1 MRVPIS
7 ARSVALDLLNKVT
20 FEDSYANLVMPA
32 LLEEAKLN
40 TRDSALAQELAFST
54 IRWQLTYDFILNQ
67 VSSRPVDEIDAIVLN
82 ALRMGSHQ
90 LLKMRIPAHA
100 AINETV
106 NLIRAAVGEKAVGF
120 ANGVLRRVSEKTFD
134 QWLDIAEQVAKSKI
148 EFLSIQ
154 YSHPQ
159 WIVRALTQALTADG
173 LADQIED
180 LLATDNHPAFVNLVA
195 LPGLSDRRDFEHD
208 ESRENRFSP
217 FGFSIESGNPGE
229 IQEVRIGTA
238 RVQDEGSQIAAIAL
252 TSFKDVE
259 KGETWLDLCAGPGGK
274 AALLA
279 ALASEAGAQLV
290 ANEVQEHRA
299 KLVSNAL
306 KPFENVEVRVGDGRE
321 IGTLEANKYDR
332 IIVDAPC
339 SGLGALRRRPEA
351 RWRKS
356 SEDLKTLTQL
366 QFELLESASKA
377 LKPGGLL
384 LYVTCS
390 PHLSETV
397 AVVDK
402 AQRNLGLKV
411 LDLTSNLNKSIM
423 ENTLPQNRKTVQ
435 LYTHR
440 DNTDCMFMA
449 MLTKDS

>member
-1 MRVPIS
+1 MRTPIT

-20 FEDSYANLVMPA
+20 FEDSYANLVMPT

-40 TRDSALAQELAFST
+40 ARDSALAQELAFST
-54 IRWQLTYDFILNQ
+54 IRWQLTYDFILDQ
-67 VSSRPVDEIDAIVLN
+67 VSSRPVDEIDAVVLN

-90 LLKMRIPAHA
+90 LLQMRIPPHA

-106 NLIRAAVGEKAVGF
+106 NLIRSVVGEKAVGF
-120 ANGVLRRVSEKTFD
+120 ANGVLRRVSEKSFE
-134 QWLDIAEQVAKSKI
+134 QWIDIAESKSNSKI

-159 WIVRALTQALTADG
+159 WIVRALTQALTSDG
-173 LADQIED
+173 LTEEIEE
-180 LLATDNHPAFVNLVA
+180 LLATDNRPAFVNLVA
-195 LPGLSDRRDFEHD
+195 LPGLSKVEDFD
-208 ESRENRFSP
+208 NAGILPNRFSP
-217 FGFSIESGNPGE
+217 YGFSIESGNPGE
-229 IQEVRIGTA
+229 ITEIKTGLA
-238 RVQDEGSQIAAIAL
+238 RVQDEGSQIAALAL
-252 TSFKDVE
+252 VGFKNVA
-259 KGETWLDLCAGPGGK
+259 KGEKWLDLCAGPGGK

-279 ALASEAGAQLV
+279 ALAKQSQATLA
-290 ANEVQEHRA
+290 ANEVQDHRA

-306 KPFENVEVRVGDGRE
+306 KPFDNVEITVKDGRE
-321 IGTLEANKYDR
+321 FGTLQPETFDR

-356 SEDLKTLTQL
+356 AEDLKTLTQL
-366 QFELLESASKA
+366 QFELLESAGKA
-377 LKPGGLL
+377 LKSGGLL

-397 AVVDK
+397 AIIDK
-402 AQRNLGLKV
+402 AQRTLGLKV
-411 LDLTSNLNKSIM
+411 LDLTTNLNESLM
-423 ENTLPQNRKTVQ
+423 GGTLPSSRKTVQ

-449 MLTKDS
+449 MLTKD

>member
-1 MRVPIS
+1 MRTPIT

-20 FEDSYANLVMPA
+20 FEDSYANLIMPN

-67 VSSRPVDEIDAIVLN
+67 VSSRPVDEIDAVVLN

-90 LLKMRIPAHA
+90 LFRMRIPPHA

-106 NLIRAAVGEKAVGF
+106 NLIRSVVGEKAVGF
-120 ANGVLRRVSEKTFD
+120 ANGVLRRVSEKTID
-134 QWLDIAEQVAKSKI
+134 QWIDIAEDKASSKV

-159 WIVRALTQALTADG
+159 WIVRALSQALTSDG
-173 LADQIED
+173 LADDIEE
-180 LLATDNHPAFVNLVA
+180 LLATNNQPAFVNLVA
-195 LPGLSDRRDFEHD
+195 LPGRSKVEDFEY
-208 ESRENRFSP
+208 EGSLPNRFSP
-217 FGFSIESGNPGE
+217 YGFSIESGNPGE
-229 IQEVRIGTA
+229 ITEVKMGTA
-238 RVQDEGSQIAAIAL
+238 RVQDEGSQIAALAL
-252 TSFKDVE
+252 VRFKAVT
-259 KGETWLDLCAGPGGK
+259 KGEKWLDMCAGPGGK

-279 ALASEAGAQLV
+279 ALARQSQATLV

-306 KPFENVEVRVGDGRE
+306 KPFDNVELTVKDGRE
-321 IGTLEANKYDR
+321 FGTQQPDSFDR

-356 SEDLKTLTQL
+356 SEDLKALTQL

-377 LKPGGLL
+377 LKPGGSL

-397 AVVDK
+397 AIVDK
-402 AQRNLGLKV
+402 AQRTLGLRV
-411 LDLTSNLNKSIM
+411 LDLTASLNHSLM
-423 ENTLPQNRKTVQ
+423 AGTLPTNRKTVQ

-449 MLTKDS
+449 MLTKD

>member
-1 MRVPIS
+1 MRVPITS
-7 ARSVALDLLNKVT
+7 RSVALDLLNKVT
-20 FEDSYANLVMPA
+20 FEDSYANLVMPN

-54 IRWQLTYDFILNQ
+54 IRWQLTYDFILGQ
-67 VSSRPVDEIDAIVLN
+67 VSSRPVNEIDAIVLN
-82 ALRMGSHQ
+82 SLRLGCHQ

-106 NLIRAAVGEKAVGF
+106 NLIRAVVGEKAVGF
-120 ANGVLRRVSEKTFD
+120 ANGVLRRVSEKSFE
-134 QWLDIAEQVAKSKI
+134 QWIDIAEDRAKSKN

-154 YSHPQ
+154 YSHPE
-159 WIVRALTQALTADG
+159 WIVRALTQSLTVDG

-195 LPGLSDRRDFEHD
+195 LPGLSKVSDFES
-208 ESRENRFSP
+208 ESVRANTFSP
-217 FGFSIESGNPGE
+217 FGFSIESGNPGD
-229 IQEVRIGTA
+229 ISEVRTGLA
-238 RVQDEGSQIAAIAL
+238 RVQDEGSQIAAMAL
-252 TSFKDVE
+252 VAFREVKNN
-259 KGETWLDLCAGPGGK
+259 ETWLDMCAGPGGK

-279 ALASEAGAQLV
+279 ALAEESSAHLV
-290 ANEVQEHRA
+290 ANEVQDHRA
-299 KLVSNAL
+299 KLVESAL
-306 KPFENVEVRVGDGRE
+306 RPFADVEVTVSDGRT
-321 IGTLEANKYDR
+321 IGQISPETYDR

-356 SEDLKTLTQL
+356 AEDLKTLTQL
-366 QFELLESASKA
+366 QFELVESASKA
-377 LKPGGLL
+377 LKKGGLL

-390 PHLSETV
+390 PHLSETT
-397 AVVDK
+397 AVIDK

-411 LDLTSNLNKSIM
+411 LDLTSELNSKLM
-423 ENTLPQNRKTVQ
+423 DQTLPSGRKTVQ

-449 MLTKDS
+449 MMTKE

>member
-7 ARSVALDLLNKVT
+7 SRSVALDLLNKVT

-54 IRWQLTYDFILNQ
+54 LRWQLTYDFILGQ
-67 VSSRPVDEIDAIVLN
+67 VSSRPVNEIDAIVLN
-82 ALRMGSHQ
+82 ALRLGAHQ
-90 LLKMRIPAHA
+90 LLKMRIPPHA

-106 NLIRAAVGEKAVGF
+106 NLIRAVAGEKAVGF
-120 ANGVLRRVSEKTFD
+120 ANGVLRRVSEKSFE
-134 QWLDIAEQVAKSKI
+134 QWIDIAEQKVASKT

-154 YSHPQ
+154 YSHPE
-159 WIVRALTQALTADG
+159 WIVRALTQALAVDG
-173 LADQIED
+173 LSEDIED
-180 LLATDNHPAFVNLVA
+180 LLATNNHPAFVNLVA
-195 LPGLSDRRDFEHD
+195 LPGLSEVDDFTNED
-208 ESRENRFSP
+208 IRANPFSP
-217 FGFSIESGNPGE
+217 FGFSIDSGNPGDIPE
-229 IQEVRIGTA
+229 IRSGLA
-238 RVQDEGSQIAAIAL
+238 RVQDEGSQIAAMAL
-252 TSFKDVE
+252 VAFKDV
-259 KGETWLDLCAGPGGK
+259 KDNETWLDMCAGPGGK

-279 ALASEAGAQLV
+279 ALASQAGANLV

-299 KLVSNAL
+299 KLVDQAL
-306 KPFENVEVRVGDGRE
+306 RPFNDVEVTVLDGRT
-321 IGTLEANKYDR
+321 IGELTPDTYDR

-366 QFELLESASKA
+366 QFELLESAAKA
-377 LKPGGLL
+377 LKSGGSL

-390 PHLSETV
+390 PHVSETT
-397 AVVDK
+397 AIIDK
-402 AQRNLGLKV
+402 AQRVLGLKV
-411 LDLTSNLNKSIM
+411 LDLTTVLNAKFMDNS
-423 ENTLPQNRKTVQ
+423 LPKGRKTVQ

-449 MLTKDS
+449 MLTKD

>member
-1 MRVPIS
+1 MRTPIS
-7 ARSVALDLLNKVT
+7 ARSVALELLNKVT
-20 FEDSYANLVMPA
+20 FEDSYANLTMPN

-67 VSSRPVDEIDAIVLN
+67 VSSRPVEEIDAVVLN

-90 LLKMRIPAHA
+90 LLKMRIPPHA

-106 NLIRAAVGEKAVGF
+106 NLIRSVVGEKAVGF
-120 ANGVLRRVSEKTFD
+120 ANGVLRRVSEKTWD
-134 QWLDIAEQVAKSKI
+134 HWIDIAEQKATSKT

-173 LADQIED
+173 LADEIED
-180 LLATDNHPAFVNLVA
+180 LLATNNHPAFVNLVA
-195 LPGLSDRRDFEHD
+195 LPGLSEVSDFD
-208 ESRENRFSP
+208 FSGAMPNRFSP
-217 FGFSIESGNPGE
+217 YGFSIESGNPGE
-229 IQEVRIGTA
+229 ITEVRVGTA
-238 RVQDEGSQIAAIAL
+238 RVQDEGSQIAVLAL
-252 TSFKDVE
+252 VGFKAKEQGE
-259 KGETWLDLCAGPGGK
+259 KWLDMCAGPGGK

-279 ALASEAGAQLV
+279 ALADKSGATLV

-306 KPFENVEVRVGDGRE
+306 KPFHNVSVTIEDGRQ
-321 IGTLEANKYDR
+321 IGTESPNSYDR

-366 QFELLESASKA
+366 QFELLDSASKA

-397 AVVDK
+397 AIVDK
-402 AQRNLGLKV
+402 AQRTLGLKV
-411 LDLTSNLNKSIM
+411 LDLTASLNKSLM
-423 ENTLPQNRKTVQ
+423 GGALPSNRKTVQ
-435 LYTHR
+435 LYTNR

-449 MLTKDS
+449 MLTKD

>member
-1 MRVPIS
+1 MRVPITS
-7 ARSVALDLLNKVT
+7 RSVALDLLNKVT
-20 FEDSYANLVMPA
+20 FEDSYANLVMPN

-54 IRWQLTYDFILNQ
+54 IRWQLTYDFILGQ
-67 VSSRPVDEIDAIVLN
+67 VSSRPVNEIDAIVLN
-82 ALRMGSHQ
+82 SLRLGCHQ

-106 NLIRAAVGEKAVGF
+106 NLIRAVVGEKAVGF
-120 ANGVLRRVSEKTFD
+120 ANGVLRRVSEMSFE
-134 QWLDIAEQVAKSKI
+134 QWIDIAEDEAKSKN

-154 YSHPQ
+154 YSHPE
-159 WIVRALTQALTADG
+159 WIVRALTQSLTVDG

-195 LPGLSDRRDFEHD
+195 LPGLSKVSDFES
-208 ESRENRFSP
+208 ESVRANTFSP
-217 FGFSIESGNPGE
+217 FGFSIESGNPGD
-229 IQEVRIGTA
+229 IPEVRTGLA
-238 RVQDEGSQIAAIAL
+238 RVQDEGSQLAAMAL
-252 TSFKDVE
+252 VAFRDVKE
-259 KGETWLDLCAGPGGK
+259 NETWLDMCAGPGGK

-279 ALASEAGAQLV
+279 ALANQSSARLV

-299 KLVSNAL
+299 KLVESAL
-306 KPFENVEVRVGDGRE
+306 RPFEGVEVTVTDGRT
-321 IGTLEANKYDR
+321 IGELSPETYDR

-356 SEDLKTLTQL
+356 AEDLKTLTQL
-366 QFELLESASKA
+366 QFELVESASKA
-377 LKPGGLL
+377 LKKGGLL

-390 PHLSETV
+390 PHLSETT
-397 AVVDK
+397 AVIDK
-402 AQRNLGLKV
+402 AQRTLGLKV
-411 LDLTSNLNKSIM
+411 LDLTTELNSKLM
-423 ENTLPQNRKTVQ
+423 DQTLPSGRKTVQ

-449 MLTKDS
+449 MMTKD

>member
-7 ARSVALDLLNKVT
+7 SRSVALDLLNKVT
-20 FEDSYANLVMPA
+20 FEDSYANLVMPT

-54 IRWQLTYDFILNQ
+54 LRWQLTYDFILGQ

-82 ALRMGSHQ
+82 ALRLGAHQ
-90 LLKMRIPAHA
+90 LLKMRIPPHA

-106 NLIRAAVGEKAVGF
+106 NLIRAVSGEKAVGF
-120 ANGVLRRVSEKTFD
+120 ANGVLRRVSEKSFD
-134 QWLDIAEQVAKSKI
+134 QWIDIAEQKASSKI

-154 YSHPQ
+154 YSHPE
-159 WIVRALTQALTADG
+159 WIVRALTQALAVDG
-173 LADQIED
+173 LGEDIED
-180 LLATDNHPAFVNLVA
+180 LLAANNHPAFVNLVA
-195 LPGLSDRRDFEHD
+195 LPGLSEVDDFASD
-208 ESRENRFSP
+208 DVRPNSFSP

-229 IQEVRIGTA
+229 IPEVRSGNA
-238 RVQDEGSQIAAIAL
+238 RVQDEGSQIAALAL
-252 TSFKDVE
+252 VAFKSVGDNEV
-259 KGETWLDLCAGPGGK
+259 WLDMCAGPGGK

-279 ALASEAGAQLV
+279 ALATQSGAKLV
-290 ANEVQEHRA
+290 ANEMQEHRA
-299 KLVSNAL
+299 KLVDQAL
-306 KPFENVEVRVGDGRE
+306 RPFSDVEVTVLDGRT
-321 IGTLEANKYDR
+321 IGETSQEKYDR

-356 SEDLKTLTQL
+356 SEDLKTLTNL
-366 QFELLESASKA
+366 QFELLQSAAKS
-377 LKPGGLL
+377 LKSGGLL

-390 PHLSETV
+390 PHVSETT
-397 AVVDK
+397 AIIDK
-402 AQRNLGLKV
+402 AQKVLGLRV
-411 LDLTSNLNKSIM
+411 LDLTSELNAKIM
-423 ENTLPQNRKTVQ
+423 DDTLPNGRKTVQ

-449 MLTKDS
+449 MLTKD

>member
-7 ARSVALDLLNKVT
+7 SRSVALDLLNKVS

-54 IRWQLTYDFILNQ
+54 LRWQLTYDFILGQ
-67 VSSRPVDEIDAIVLN
+67 VSSRPVNEIDAIVLN
-82 ALRMGSHQ
+82 ALRLGAHQ
-90 LLKMRIPAHA
+90 LLKMRIPPHA

-106 NLIRAAVGEKAVGF
+106 NLIRAVAGEKAVGF
-120 ANGVLRRVSEKTFD
+120 ANGVLRRVSEKSFE
-134 QWLDIAEQVAKSKI
+134 QWIDIAEQKVASKT

-154 YSHPQ
+154 YSHPE
-159 WIVRALTQALTADG
+159 WIVGALTQALAVDG
-173 LADQIED
+173 LSEDIED
-180 LLATDNHPAFVNLVA
+180 LLATNNHPAFVNLVA
-195 LPGLSDRRDFEHD
+195 LPGLSEVDDFTNED
-208 ESRENRFSP
+208 IRANPFSP
-217 FGFSIESGNPGE
+217 FGFSIDSGNPGDIPE
-229 IQEVRIGTA
+229 IRSGLA
-238 RVQDEGSQIAAIAL
+238 RVQDEGSQIAAMAL
-252 TSFKDVE
+252 VAFKDV
-259 KGETWLDLCAGPGGK
+259 KDTETWLDMCAGPGGK

-279 ALASEAGAQLV
+279 ALASQSGAILV

-299 KLVSNAL
+299 KLVDQAL
-306 KPFENVEVRVGDGRE
+306 RPFSDVEVTVLDGRT
-321 IGTLEANKYDR
+321 IGELTPETYDR

-366 QFELLESASKA
+366 QFELLESAAKA
-377 LKPGGLL
+377 LKSGGSL

-390 PHLSETV
+390 PHVSETT
-397 AVVDK
+397 AIIDK
-402 AQRNLGLKV
+402 AQRVLGLKV
-411 LDLTSNLNKSIM
+411 LDLTTVLNAKFMDNS
-423 ENTLPQNRKTVQ
+423 LPKGRKTVQ

-449 MLTKDS
+449 MLTKD

>member
-7 ARSVALDLLNKVT
+7 SRSVALDLLNKVT
-20 FEDSYANLVMPA
+20 LEDSYANLVMPA

-54 IRWQLTYDFILNQ
+54 LRWQLTYDFILGQ
-67 VSSRPVDEIDAIVLN
+67 VSSRPVNEIDAIVLN
-82 ALRMGSHQ
+82 ALRLGAHQ
-90 LLKMRIPAHA
+90 LLKMRIPPHA

-106 NLIRAAVGEKAVGF
+106 NLIRAVAGEKAVGF
-120 ANGVLRRVSEKTFD
+120 ANGVLRRVSEKSFE
-134 QWLDIAEQVAKSKI
+134 QWIDIAEQKVASKT

-154 YSHPQ
+154 YSHPE
-159 WIVRALTQALTADG
+159 WIVRALTQALAVDG
-173 LADQIED
+173 LSEDIED
-180 LLATDNHPAFVNLVA
+180 LLATNNHPAFVNLVA
-195 LPGLSDRRDFEHD
+195 LPGLSEVDDFTNED
-208 ESRENRFSP
+208 IRANPFSP
-217 FGFSIESGNPGE
+217 FGFSIDSGNPGDIPE
-229 IQEVRIGTA
+229 IRSGLA
-238 RVQDEGSQIAAIAL
+238 RVQDEGSQIAAMAL
-252 TSFKDVE
+252 VAFKDV
-259 KGETWLDLCAGPGGK
+259 KDNETWLDMCAGPGGK

-279 ALASEAGAQLV
+279 ALASQSGASLV

-299 KLVSNAL
+299 KLVDQAL
-306 KPFENVEVRVGDGRE
+306 RPFNDVEVTVLDGRT
-321 IGTLEANKYDR
+321 IGELTPDTYDR

-366 QFELLESASKA
+366 QFELLESAAKA
-377 LKPGGLL
+377 LKSGGSL

-390 PHLSETV
+390 PHVSETT
-397 AVVDK
+397 AIIDK
-402 AQRNLGLKV
+402 AQRVLGLKV
-411 LDLTSNLNKSIM
+411 LDLTTVLNAKFMDNS
-423 ENTLPQNRKTVQ
+423 LPKGRKTVQ

-449 MLTKDS
+449 MLTKD

>member
-1 MRVPIS
+1 M
-7 ARSVALDLLNKVT
+7 ALELLNKVT
-20 FEDSYANLVMPA
+20 FEDSYANLVMPN

-54 IRWQLTYDFILNQ
+54 IRWQLTYNFVLNQ
-67 VSSRPVDEIDAIVLN
+67 VSSRPVDEIDAVVLN
-82 ALRMGSHQ
+82 ALRMGCHQ
-90 LLKMRIPAHA
+90 LLKMRIPPHA

-106 NLIRAAVGEKAVGF
+106 NLIRSVVGEKAVGF

-134 QWLDIAEQVAKSKI
+134 QWIDLAEDKAASNI

-159 WIVRALTQALTADG
+159 WIVRALSQALTSDG
-173 LADQIED
+173 LGNDIEQ
-180 LLATDNHPAFVNLVA
+180 LLATNNHPAFVNLVC
-195 LPGLSDRRDFEHD
+195 LPGLSSLADFE
-208 ESRENRFSP
+208 EQSIQVNRFSP
-217 FGFSIESGNPGE
+217 YGFSIESGNPGE

-238 RVQDEGSQIAAIAL
+238 RVQDEGSQIAALAL
-252 TSFKDVE
+252 VKFKDVV
-259 KGETWLDLCAGPGGK
+259 KGEKWLDMCAGPGGK

-279 ALASEAGAQLV
+279 ALAKQSQATLV

-306 KPFENVEVRVGDGRE
+306 KPFDNVEVTVQDGKDFGAE
-321 IGTLEANKYDR
+321 QPEMFDR
-332 IIVDAPC
+332 IIIDAPC

-356 SEDLKTLTQL
+356 SEDLKSLTQL
-366 QFELLESASKA
+366 QYELLESASKA
-377 LKPGGLL
+377 LKPGGSL

-397 AVVDK
+397 AIVDK
-402 AQRNLGLKV
+402 AQRTLGLRV
-411 LDLTSNLNKSIM
+411 LDLTSSLNDVLM
-423 ENTLPQNRKTVQ
+423 GDTLPRNRKTVQ

-449 MLTKDS
+449 MLTKD

>member
-7 ARSVALDLLNKVT
+7 SRSVALDLLNKVS

-54 IRWQLTYDFILNQ
+54 LRWQLTYDFILGQ
-67 VSSRPVDEIDAIVLN
+67 VSSRPVNEIDAIVLN
-82 ALRMGSHQ
+82 ALRLGAHQ
-90 LLKMRIPAHA
+90 LLKMRIPPHA

-106 NLIRAAVGEKAVGF
+106 NLIRAVAGEKAVGF
-120 ANGVLRRVSEKTFD
+120 ANGVLRRVSEKSFE
-134 QWLDIAEQVAKSKI
+134 QWIDIAEQKVASKT

-154 YSHPQ
+154 YSHPE
-159 WIVRALTQALTADG
+159 WIVRALTQALAVDG
-173 LADQIED
+173 LSEDIED
-180 LLATDNHPAFVNLVA
+180 LLATNNHPAFVNLVA
-195 LPGLSDRRDFEHD
+195 LPGLSEVDDFTNED
-208 ESRENRFSP
+208 IRANPFSP
-217 FGFSIESGNPGE
+217 FGFSIDSGNPGDIPE
-229 IQEVRIGTA
+229 IRSGLA
-238 RVQDEGSQIAAIAL
+238 RVQDEGSQIAAMAL
-252 TSFKDVE
+252 VAFKDV
-259 KGETWLDLCAGPGGK
+259 KDNETWLDMCAGPGGK

-279 ALASEAGAQLV
+279 ALASQSGASLV

-299 KLVSNAL
+299 KLVDQAL
-306 KPFENVEVRVGDGRE
+306 RPFSDVEVTVLDGRT
-321 IGTLEANKYDR
+321 IGELTPDTYDR

-366 QFELLESASKA
+366 QFELLESAAKA
-377 LKPGGLL
+377 LKSGGSL

-390 PHLSETV
+390 PHVSETT
-397 AVVDK
+397 AIIDK
-402 AQRNLGLKV
+402 AQRVLGLKV
-411 LDLTSNLNKSIM
+411 LDLTTVLNAKFMDNS
-423 ENTLPQNRKTVQ
+423 LPKGRKTVQ

-449 MLTKDS
+449 MLTKD

>member
-1 MRVPIS
+1 MRVPIT
-7 ARSVALDLLNKVT
+7 ARSVALNLLNKVT
-20 FEDSYANLVMPA
+20 FEDSYANLVMPT

-40 TRDSALAQELAFST
+40 TRDAALAQELAFST

-67 VSSRPVDEIDAIVLN
+67 VSSRPVDEIDASALN
-82 ALRMGSHQ
+82 ALRLGCHQ
-90 LLKMRIPAHA
+90 LLKMRIPPHA

-106 NLIRAAVGEKAVGF
+106 NLIRAVVGEKAVGF
-120 ANGVLRRVSEKTFD
+120 ANGVLRRVSEKSFD
-134 QWLDIAEQVAKSKI
+134 QWIDIAEDKAKSKI

-154 YSHPQ
+154 YSHPE
-159 WIVRALTQALTADG
+159 WIVRALTQALTVDG
-173 LADQIED
+173 LSDQIED
-180 LLATDNHPAFVNLVA
+180 LLASDNHPAFVNLVA
-195 LPGLSDRRDFEHD
+195 LPGLSKVSDFEN
-208 ESRENRFSP
+208 ENVRPNTFSP
-217 FGFSIESGNPGE
+217 YGFSIESGNPGD
-229 IQEVRIGTA
+229 IVEVRTGVA
-238 RVQDEGSQIAAIAL
+238 RVQDEGSQIAAMAL
-252 TSFKDVE
+252 TAFNDVKPGE
-259 KGETWLDLCAGPGGK
+259 KWLDMCAGPGGK

-279 ALASEAGAQLV
+279 AIASQSNIQLV

-299 KLVSNAL
+299 KLVANAL
-306 KPFENVEVRVGDGRE
+306 SAFSNVEISILDGRSFGE
-321 IGTLEANKYDR
+321 QEPDTYDR

-377 LKPGGLL
+377 LKKGGSL

-390 PHLSETV
+390 PHLSETT
-397 AVVDK
+397 AIIDK
-402 AQRNLGLKV
+402 AQRVLGLRV
-411 LDLTSNLNKSIM
+411 LDLTSQLNSRFM
-423 ENTLPQNRKTVQ
+423 DNSLPAGRKTVQ

-449 MLTKDS
+449 MLTKD

>member
-1 MRVPIS
+1 MRSPIT

-20 FEDSYANLVMPA
+20 FEDSYANLVMPS

-67 VSSRPVDEIDAIVLN
+67 VSSRPVNEIDAIVLN

-90 LLKMRIPAHA
+90 LLKMRIPPHA

-106 NLIRAAVGEKAVGF
+106 NLIRAVVGEKAVGF
-120 ANGVLRRVSEKTFD
+120 ANGVLRRVSENNFD
-134 QWLDIAEQVAKSKI
+134 QWVDIAEDKSTSRV

-173 LADQIED
+173 LGDDIED
-180 LLATDNHPAFVNLVA
+180 LLATNNHPAFVNLVA
-195 LPGLSDRRDFEHD
+195 LPGLSKVEDFDYEGTLP
-208 ESRENRFSP
+208 NRFSP
-217 FGFSIESGNPGE
+217 YGFSIESGNPGE
-229 IQEVRIGTA
+229 ITEVRIGSA
-238 RVQDEGSQIAAIAL
+238 RVQDEGSQLAALAL
-252 TSFKDVE
+252 VGFKDVA
-259 KGETWLDLCAGPGGK
+259 KGERWLDMCAGPGGK

-279 ALASEAGAQLV
+279 ALAEQSEVNLL

-299 KLVSNAL
+299 KLVANAL
-306 KPFENVEVRVGDGRE
+306 RPFPNVELSIQDGRE
-321 IGTLEANKYDR
+321 FGNLQPNAFDR

-356 SEDLKTLTQL
+356 SEDLKALTQL

-397 AVVDK
+397 AIVDK
-402 AQRNLGLKV
+402 VQRTLGLRV
-411 LDLTSNLNKSIM
+411 LDLTKSVN
-423 ENTLPQNRKTVQ
+423 ESLLGGSLPATRKTVQ

-449 MLTKDS
+449 MLTKD

>member
-1 MRVPIS
+1 MRAPIN

-20 FEDSYANLVMPA
+20 FEDSYANLVMPT
-32 LLEEAKLN
+32 LLAEAKLN
-40 TRDSALAQELAFST
+40 TRDSSLAQELAFST

-67 VSSRPVDEIDAIVLN
+67 VSSRPVEEIDASVLN
-82 ALRMGSHQ
+82 ALRMGAHQ
-90 LLKMRIPAHA
+90 LLKMRIPPHA

-106 NLIRAAVGEKAVGF
+106 NLIRATVGEKAVGF

-134 QWLDIAEQVAKSKI
+134 QWIDIAEQKANSKV

-173 LADQIED
+173 LADEIED
-180 LLATDNHPAFVNLVA
+180 LLATNNNPAFVNLVA
-195 LPGLSDRRDFEHD
+195 LPGLASVDDFKSEATH
-208 ESRENRFSP
+208 ENRFSP
-217 FGFSIESGNPGE
+217 HGFSIESGNPGDIE
-229 IQEVRIGTA
+229 EVRTGSV

-252 TSFKDVE
+252 TAFRSVN
-259 KGETWLDLCAGPGGK
+259 KGEKWLDMCAGPGGK

-279 ALASEAGAQLV
+279 ALAERSGALLS

-299 KLVSNAL
+299 KLVSKAL
-306 KPFENVEVRVGDGRE
+306 KPFPDVAVTVQDGRT
-321 IGTLEANKYDR
+321 IGDLQPETFDR

-351 RWRKS
+351 RWRKT

-366 QFELLESASKA
+366 QFDLLESAGKA

-390 PHLSETV
+390 PHVSETV
-397 AVVDK
+397 GIIDK
-402 AQRNLGLKV
+402 AQRTLGLKV
-411 LDLTSNLNKSIM
+411 LDLSSALNSGVM
-423 ENTLPQNRKTVQ
+423 DNTLPANRKTVQ
-435 LYTHR
+435 LYTNR

-449 MLTKDS
+449 MLTKE

>member
-1 MRVPIS
+1 MRTPIT

-20 FEDSYANLVMPA
+20 FEDSYANLVMPN

-40 TRDSALAQELAFST
+40 TRDSSLAQELAFST

-67 VSSRPVDEIDAIVLN
+67 VSSRPVDEIEAVVLN

-90 LLKMRIPAHA
+90 LLKMRIPPHA

-106 NLIRAAVGEKAVGF
+106 NLIRSAVGEKAVGF
-120 ANGVLRRVSEKTFD
+120 ANGVLRRVSEKTIE
-134 QWLDIAEQVAKSKI
+134 QWIDIAEDKATSEV

-159 WIVRALTQALTADG
+159 WIVRALSQALTSDG
-173 LADQIED
+173 LTDDIEE
-180 LLATDNHPAFVNLVA
+180 LLATNNQPAFVNLVA
-195 LPGLSDRRDFEHD
+195 LPGLSKVEDFEY
-208 ESRENRFSP
+208 EGSLPNRFSP
-217 FGFSIESGNPGE
+217 YGFSIESGNPGE
-229 IQEVRIGTA
+229 ISEVRMGTA
-238 RVQDEGSQIAAIAL
+238 RVQDEGSQIAALAL
-252 TSFKDVE
+252 VGFKDVARGE
-259 KGETWLDLCAGPGGK
+259 KWLDMCAGPGGK

-279 ALASEAGAQLV
+279 ALANRSRATLV
-290 ANEVQEHRA
+290 ANEIQEHRA
-299 KLVSNAL
+299 KLVANAL
-306 KPFENVEVRVGDGRE
+306 KPFDNVEITVKDGRE
-321 IGTLEANKYDR
+321 FGTLQPDSFDR

-356 SEDLKTLTQL
+356 SEDLKALTQL

-377 LKPGGLL
+377 LKPGGSL

-402 AQRNLGLKV
+402 AQRTLGLKV
-411 LDLTSNLNKSIM
+411 LDLTTSLNESLM
-423 ENTLPQNRKTVQ
+423 GGTLPANRKTVQ

-449 MLTKDS
+449 MLTKD

>member
-7 ARSVALDLLNKVT
+7 SRSVALDLLNKVS

-54 IRWQLTYDFILNQ
+54 LRWQLTYDFILGQ
-67 VSSRPVDEIDAIVLN
+67 VSSRPVNEIDAIVLN
-82 ALRMGSHQ
+82 ALRLGAHQ
-90 LLKMRIPAHA
+90 LLKMRIPPHA

-106 NLIRAAVGEKAVGF
+106 NLIRAVAGEKAVGF
-120 ANGVLRRVSEKTFD
+120 ANGVLRRVSEKSFE
-134 QWLDIAEQVAKSKI
+134 QWIDIAEQKVASKT

-154 YSHPQ
+154 YSHPE
-159 WIVRALTQALTADG
+159 WIVRALTQALAVDG
-173 LADQIED
+173 LSEDIED
-180 LLATDNHPAFVNLVA
+180 LLATNNHPAFVNLVA
-195 LPGLSDRRDFEHD
+195 LPGLSEVDDFTSED
-208 ESRENRFSP
+208 IRANPFSP
-217 FGFSIESGNPGE
+217 FGFSIDSGNPGDIPE
-229 IQEVRIGTA
+229 IRSGLA
-238 RVQDEGSQIAAIAL
+238 RVQDEGSQIAAMAL
-252 TSFKDVE
+252 VAFKDV
-259 KGETWLDLCAGPGGK
+259 KDNETWLDMCAGPGGK

-279 ALASEAGAQLV
+279 ALASQSGASLV

-299 KLVSNAL
+299 KLVDQAL
-306 KPFENVEVRVGDGRE
+306 RPFNDVEVTVLDGRT
-321 IGTLEANKYDR
+321 IGELTPDTYDR

-366 QFELLESASKA
+366 QFELLESAAKA
-377 LKPGGLL
+377 LKSGGSL

-390 PHLSETV
+390 PHVSETT
-397 AVVDK
+397 AIIDK
-402 AQRNLGLKV
+402 AQRVLGLKV
-411 LDLTSNLNKSIM
+411 LDLTTVLNAKFMDNS
-423 ENTLPQNRKTVQ
+423 LPKGRKTVQ

-449 MLTKDS
+449 MLTKD

>member
-1 MRVPIS
+1 MRVPITS
-7 ARSVALDLLNKVT
+7 RSVALDLLNKVT
-20 FEDSYANLVMPA
+20 FEDSYANLVMPN

-54 IRWQLTYDFILNQ
+54 IRWQLTYDFILGQ
-67 VSSRPVDEIDAIVLN
+67 VSSRPVNEIDAIVLN
-82 ALRMGSHQ
+82 SLRLGCHQ

-106 NLIRAAVGEKAVGF
+106 NLIRAVVGEKAVGF
-120 ANGVLRRVSEKTFD
+120 ANGVLRRVSEKSFE
-134 QWLDIAEQVAKSKI
+134 QWIDIAEDKAKSKN

-154 YSHPQ
+154 YSHPE
-159 WIVRALTQALTADG
+159 WIVRALTQSLTVDG

-195 LPGLSDRRDFEHD
+195 LPGLSKVSDFES
-208 ESRENRFSP
+208 ESVRANTFSP
-217 FGFSIESGNPGE
+217 FGFSIESGNPGD
-229 IQEVRIGTA
+229 IPEVRTGLA
-238 RVQDEGSQIAAIAL
+238 RVQDEGSQIAAMAL
-252 TSFKDVE
+252 VAFKEV
-259 KGETWLDLCAGPGGK
+259 KKNETWLDMCAGPGGK

-279 ALASEAGAQLV
+279 ALAEQSSAHLV
-290 ANEVQEHRA
+290 ANEVQDHRA
-299 KLVSNAL
+299 KLVESAL
-306 KPFENVEVRVGDGRE
+306 RPFADVEVTVSDGRT
-321 IGTLEANKYDR
+321 IGQLSPETYDR

-356 SEDLKTLTQL
+356 AEDLKTLTQL
-366 QFELLESASKA
+366 QFELVDSASKA
-377 LKPGGLL
+377 LKKGGLL

-390 PHLSETV
+390 PHLSETT
-397 AVVDK
+397 AVIDK

-411 LDLTSNLNKSIM
+411 LDLTSELNSKLM
-423 ENTLPQNRKTVQ
+423 DQTLPSGRKTVQ

-449 MLTKDS
+449 MMTKE

>member
-7 ARSVALDLLNKVT
+7 SRSVALDLLNKVS

-54 IRWQLTYDFILNQ
+54 LRWQLTYDFILGQ
-67 VSSRPVDEIDAIVLN
+67 VSSRPVNEIDAIVLN
-82 ALRMGSHQ
+82 ALRLGAHQ
-90 LLKMRIPAHA
+90 LLKMRIPPHA

-106 NLIRAAVGEKAVGF
+106 NLIRAVAGEKAVGF
-120 ANGVLRRVSEKTFD
+120 ANGVLRRVSEKSFE
-134 QWLDIAEQVAKSKI
+134 QWIDIAEQKVASKT

-154 YSHPQ
+154 YSHPE
-159 WIVRALTQALTADG
+159 WIVRALTQALAVDG
-173 LADQIED
+173 LSEDIED
-180 LLATDNHPAFVNLVA
+180 LLATNNHPAFVNLVA
-195 LPGLSDRRDFEHD
+195 LPGLSEVDDFTNED
-208 ESRENRFSP
+208 IRANPFSP
-217 FGFSIESGNPGE
+217 FGFSIDSGNPGDIPE
-229 IQEVRIGTA
+229 IRSGLA
-238 RVQDEGSQIAAIAL
+238 RVQDEGSQIAAMAL
-252 TSFKDVE
+252 VAFKDV
-259 KGETWLDLCAGPGGK
+259 KDNETWLDMCAGPGGK

-279 ALASEAGAQLV
+279 ALASQSGASLV

-299 KLVSNAL
+299 KLVDQAL
-306 KPFENVEVRVGDGRE
+306 RPFNDVEVTVLDGRT
-321 IGTLEANKYDR
+321 IGELTPDTYDR

-366 QFELLESASKA
+366 QFELLESAAKA
-377 LKPGGLL
+377 LKSGGSL

-390 PHLSETV
+390 PHVSETT
-397 AVVDK
+397 AIIDK
-402 AQRNLGLKV
+402 AQRVLGLKV
-411 LDLTSNLNKSIM
+411 LDLTTVLNAKFMDNS
-423 ENTLPQNRKTVQ
+423 LPKGRKTVQ

-449 MLTKDS
+449 MLTKD

>member
-1 MRVPIS
+1 MRVPITS
-7 ARSVALDLLNKVT
+7 RSVALDLLNKVT
-20 FEDSYANLVMPA
+20 FEDSYANLVMPS

-54 IRWQLTYDFILNQ
+54 IRWQLTYDFILGQ
-67 VSSRPVDEIDAIVLN
+67 VSSRPVNEIDAIVLN
-82 ALRMGSHQ
+82 ALRLGCHQ
-90 LLKMRIPAHA
+90 LLKMRIPPHA

-106 NLIRAAVGEKAVGF
+106 NLIRAVVGEKAVGF
-120 ANGVLRRVSEKTFD
+120 ANGCLRRVSEKTFD
-134 QWLDIAEQVAKSKI
+134 QWIDIAEDKAKSKI

-154 YSHPQ
+154 YSHPE
-159 WIVRALTQALTADG
+159 WIVRALTQSLTVDG
-173 LADQIED
+173 MADQIED

-195 LPGLSDRRDFEHD
+195 LPGLSEV
-208 ESRENRFSP
+208 REFTSEYVRANRFSP
-217 FGFSIESGNPGE
+217 YGFSIESGNPGD
-229 IQEVRIGTA
+229 ISEVRTGIA
-238 RVQDEGSQIAAIAL
+238 RVQDEGSQIAAMAL
-252 TSFKDVE
+252 VAFKPVE
-259 KGETWLDLCAGPGGK
+259 PNEKWLDMCAGPGGK

-279 ALASEAGAQLV
+279 ALASRSKAHLV

-299 KLVSNAL
+299 KLVANAL
-306 KPFENVEVRVGDGRE
+306 RPFDDVEVSVTDGRT
-321 IGTLEANKYDR
+321 IGDLEPDTYDR

-366 QFELLESASKA
+366 QFELLESAGKA
-377 LKPGGLL
+377 LKKGGSL

-390 PHLSETV
+390 PHLSETT
-397 AVVDK
+397 AIIDK
-402 AQRNLGLKV
+402 AQRVVGLKV
-411 LDLTSNLNKSIM
+411 LDLTSQLNDKIM
-423 ENTLPQNRKTVQ
+423 DGTLPTGRKTVQ

-449 MLTKDS
+449 MLTKD

>member
-7 ARSVALDLLNKVT
+7 SRSVALDLLNKVT

-54 IRWQLTYDFILNQ
+54 LRWQLSYDFILGQ
-67 VSSRPVDEIDAIVLN
+67 VSSRPVNEIDAIVLN
-82 ALRMGSHQ
+82 ALRLGSHQ
-90 LLKMRIPAHA
+90 LLKMRIPPHA

-106 NLIRAAVGEKAVGF
+106 NLIRAVSGERAVGF
-120 ANGVLRRVSEKTFD
+120 ANGVLRRVSEKSFE
-134 QWLDIAEQVAKSKI
+134 QWIDIAEQKATSKT

-154 YSHPQ
+154 YSHPE
-159 WIVRALTQALTADG
+159 WIVRALSQALAVDG
-173 LADQIED
+173 LSNEIEN
-180 LLATDNHPAFVNLVA
+180 LLATNNHPAFVNLVA
-195 LPGLSDRRDFEHD
+195 LPGLCNVDDFTD
-208 ESRENRFSP
+208 EDVRSNRFSP
-217 FGFSIESGNPGE
+217 FGFSIESGNPGDIPE
-229 IQEVRIGTA
+229 IRTGLA
-238 RVQDEGSQIAAIAL
+238 RVQDEGSQIAAMAL
-252 TSFKDVE
+252 VAFKDIVDD
-259 KGETWLDLCAGPGGK
+259 ETWLDMCAGPGGK

-279 ALASEAGAQLV
+279 ALASQSGAKLV

-299 KLVSNAL
+299 KLVDQAL
-306 KPFENVEVRVGDGRE
+306 RPFNDVEVTVLDGRT
-321 IGTLEANKYDR
+321 IGGLTPEKYDR

-366 QFELLESASKA
+366 QFELLESAAKA
-377 LKPGGLL
+377 LKSGGLL

-390 PHLSETV
+390 PHVSETT
-397 AVVDK
+397 AIIDK
-402 AQRNLGLKV
+402 AQRVLGLKV
-411 LDLTSNLNKSIM
+411 LDLTTELNSSFM
-423 ENTLPQNRKTVQ
+423 ERSLPKGRKTVQ

-449 MLTKDS
+449 MLTKD

>member
-7 ARSVALDLLNKVT
+7 SRSVALDLLNKVT
-20 FEDSYANLVMPA
+20 FEDSYANLVMPN

-40 TRDSALAQELAFST
+40 NRDSALAQELAFST
-54 IRWQLTYDFILNQ
+54 IRWQLTYDFILGQ
-67 VSSRPVDEIDAIVLN
+67 VSSRPVNEIDAIVLN
-82 ALRMGSHQ
+82 ALRLGCHQ
-90 LLKMRIPAHA
+90 LLKMRIPPHA

-106 NLIRAAVGEKAVGF
+106 NLIRAVAGEKTVGF
-120 ANGVLRRVSEKTFD
+120 SNGVLRRVSEKSFD
-134 QWLDIAEQVAKSKI
+134 EWIDIAEDKAKSKT

-154 YSHPQ
+154 YSHPE
-159 WIVRALTQALTADG
+159 WIVRALTQSLTVDG
-173 LADQIED
+173 LADEIED
-180 LLATDNHPAFVNLVA
+180 LLASDNHPAFVNLVA
-195 LPGLSDRRDFEHD
+195 LPGLSRVSDFDAENV
-208 ESRENRFSP
+208 RENSFSP

-229 IQEVRIGTA
+229 IPEVRTGLA
-238 RVQDEGSQIAAIAL
+238 RVQDEGSQIAAMSLVAFRD
-252 TSFKDVE
+252 TKPNE
-259 KGETWLDLCAGPGGK
+259 AWLDMCAGPGGK

-279 ALASEAGAQLV
+279 ALASQSSAHLV

-299 KLVSNAL
+299 KLVESAL
-306 KPFENVEVRVGDGRE
+306 RPFGDVEVTVTDGRT
-321 IGTLEANKYDR
+321 IGDLLPNTYDR

-356 SEDLKTLTQL
+356 AEDLKTLTQL
-366 QFELLESASKA
+366 QFELLESAGKA
-377 LKPGGLL
+377 LKKGGLL

-390 PHLSETV
+390 PHLSETT

-402 AQRNLGLKV
+402 AQRVLGLKV
-411 LDLTSNLNKSIM
+411 LDLTTKLNAKIM
-423 ENTLPQNRKTVQ
+423 DNTLPTGRKTVQ

-449 MLTKDS
+449 MLTKD

>member
-1 MRVPIS
+1 MRAPIN

-20 FEDSYANLVMPA
+20 FEDSYANLVMPT

-40 TRDSALAQELAFST
+40 TRDSSLAQELAFST

-67 VSSRPVDEIDAIVLN
+67 VSSRPVEEIDASVLN
-82 ALRMGSHQ
+82 SLRMGCHQ
-90 LLKMRIPAHA
+90 LLKMRIPPHA

-106 NLIRAAVGEKAVGF
+106 NLIRATVGEKAVGF

-134 QWLDIAEQVAKSKI
+134 QWIDIAEDKASSKV

-173 LADQIED
+173 LSDEIED
-180 LLATDNHPAFVNLVA
+180 LLATNNNPAFVNLVA
-195 LPGLSDRRDFEHD
+195 LPGLASIDDFDSE
-208 ESRENRFSP
+208 ETRVNKFSP
-217 FGFSIESGNPGE
+217 YGFSIDSGNPGD
-229 IQEVRIGTA
+229 IDEVRSGTV

-252 TSFKDVE
+252 ADFKAVQ
-259 KGETWLDLCAGPGGK
+259 KNETWLDMCAGPGGK

-279 ALASEAGAQLV
+279 ALAEQAGAHLT

-306 KPFENVEVRVGDGRE
+306 RPFPDVEVTVKDGR
-321 IGTLEANKYDR
+321 TLGELQPDSFDR

-356 SEDLKTLTQL
+356 AEDLKTLTQL
-366 QFELLESASKA
+366 QFDLLESAGKA

-390 PHLSETV
+390 PHVAETV
-397 AVVDK
+397 GIIDK
-402 AQRNLGLKV
+402 AQRTLGLKV
-411 LDLTSNLNKSIM
+411 LDLTSSLNAGVM
-423 ENTLPQNRKTVQ
+423 DGTLPTNRKTVQ
-435 LYTHR
+435 LYTNR

-449 MLTKDS
+449 MLTKE

>member
-7 ARSVALDLLNKVT
+7 SRSVALDLLNKVT

-54 IRWQLTYDFILNQ
+54 LRWQLTYDFILGQ
-67 VSSRPVDEIDAIVLN
+67 VSSRPVNEIDAIVLN
-82 ALRMGSHQ
+82 ALRLGAHQ
-90 LLKMRIPAHA
+90 LLKMRIPPHA

-106 NLIRAAVGEKAVGF
+106 NLIRAVAGEKAVGF
-120 ANGVLRRVSEKTFD
+120 ANGVLRRVSEKSFE
-134 QWLDIAEQVAKSKI
+134 QWIDIAEQKVASKT

-154 YSHPQ
+154 YSHPE
-159 WIVRALTQALTADG
+159 WIVRALTQALAVDG
-173 LADQIED
+173 LSEDIED
-180 LLATDNHPAFVNLVA
+180 LLATNNHPAFVNLVA
-195 LPGLSDRRDFEHD
+195 LPGLSEVDDFTNED
-208 ESRENRFSP
+208 IRANPFSP
-217 FGFSIESGNPGE
+217 FGFSIDSGNPGDIPE
-229 IQEVRIGTA
+229 IRSGLA
-238 RVQDEGSQIAAIAL
+238 RVQDEGSQIAAMAL
-252 TSFKDVE
+252 VAFKDV
-259 KGETWLDLCAGPGGK
+259 KDTETWLDMCAGPGGK

-279 ALASEAGAQLV
+279 ALASQSGASLV

-299 KLVSNAL
+299 KLVDQAL
-306 KPFENVEVRVGDGRE
+306 RPFNDVEVTVLDGRT
-321 IGTLEANKYDR
+321 IGELTPDTYDR

-366 QFELLESASKA
+366 QFELLESAAKA
-377 LKPGGLL
+377 LKSGGSL

-390 PHLSETV
+390 PHVSETT
-397 AVVDK
+397 AIIDK
-402 AQRNLGLKV
+402 AQRVLGLKV
-411 LDLTSNLNKSIM
+411 LDLTTVLNAKFMDNS
-423 ENTLPQNRKTVQ
+423 LPKGRKTVQ

-449 MLTKDS
+449 MLTKD

>member
-1 MRVPIS
+1 MRVPITS
-7 ARSVALDLLNKVT
+7 RSVALDLLNKVT
-20 FEDSYANLVMPA
+20 FEDSYANLVMPN

-54 IRWQLTYDFILNQ
+54 IRWQLTYDFILGQ
-67 VSSRPVDEIDAIVLN
+67 VSSRPVNEIDAIVLN
-82 ALRMGSHQ
+82 SLRLGCHQ

-106 NLIRAAVGEKAVGF
+106 NLIRAVVGEKAVGF
-120 ANGVLRRVSEKTFD
+120 ANGVLRRVSEKSFE
-134 QWLDIAEQVAKSKI
+134 QWIDIAEDKAKSKN

-154 YSHPQ
+154 YSHPE
-159 WIVRALTQALTADG
+159 WIVRALTQSLTVDG
-173 LADQIED
+173 LADEIED

-195 LPGLSDRRDFEHD
+195 LPGLSKVSDFES
-208 ESRENRFSP
+208 EGVRANTFSP
-217 FGFSIESGNPGE
+217 FGFSIDSGNPGD
-229 IQEVRIGTA
+229 ISEVRTGLA
-238 RVQDEGSQIAAIAL
+238 RVQDEGSQIAAMAL
-252 TSFKDVE
+252 VAFKEV
-259 KGETWLDLCAGPGGK
+259 KKNETWLDMCAGPGGK

-279 ALASEAGAQLV
+279 ALAEQSSAHLV
-290 ANEVQEHRA
+290 ANEVQDHRA
-299 KLVSNAL
+299 KLVESAL
-306 KPFENVEVRVGDGRE
+306 RPFADVEVTVSDGRT
-321 IGTLEANKYDR
+321 IGQLTPETYDR

-356 SEDLKTLTQL
+356 AEDLKTLTQL
-366 QFELLESASKA
+366 QFELVDSASKA
-377 LKPGGLL
+377 LKKGGLL

-390 PHLSETV
+390 PHLSETT
-397 AVVDK
+397 AVIDK

-411 LDLTSNLNKSIM
+411 LDLTSELNSKLM
-423 ENTLPQNRKTVQ
+423 DQTLPSGRKTVQ

-449 MLTKDS
+449 MMTKE

>member
-1 MRVPIS
+1 MRVPIT
-7 ARSVALDLLNKVT
+7 ARSVALNLLNKVT
-20 FEDSYANLVMPA
+20 FEDSYANLVMPS

-40 TRDSALAQELAFST
+40 TRDAALAQELAFST

-67 VSSRPVDEIDAIVLN
+67 VSSRPVDEIDASVLN
-82 ALRMGSHQ
+82 ALRLGCHQ
-90 LLKMRIPAHA
+90 LLKMRIPPHA

-106 NLIRAAVGEKAVGF
+106 NLIRAVVGEKAVGF

-134 QWLDIAEQVAKSKI
+134 QWIDIAEDKAKSKI

-154 YSHPQ
+154 YSHPE
-159 WIVRALTQALTADG
+159 WIVRALTQALTVDG
-173 LADQIED
+173 LTDQIED
-180 LLATDNHPAFVNLVA
+180 LLASDNHPAFVNLVA
-195 LPGLSDRRDFEHD
+195 LPGLSKVEDFENVNA
-208 ESRENRFSP
+208 RANTFSP
-217 FGFSIESGNPGE
+217 YGFSIESGNPGD
-229 IQEVRIGTA
+229 IVEVRTGEV
-238 RVQDEGSQIAAIAL
+238 RVQDEGSQIAAMAL
-252 TSFKDVE
+252 TAFNDVKPGE
-259 KGETWLDLCAGPGGK
+259 KWLDMCAGPGGK

-279 ALASEAGAQLV
+279 AIAGQSNAHLV

-299 KLVSNAL
+299 KLVANAL
-306 KPFENVEVRVGDGRE
+306 KPFPNVDISVLDGRTFGE
-321 IGTLEANKYDR
+321 QEPETYDR

-377 LKPGGLL
+377 LKKGGSL

-390 PHLSETV
+390 PHLSETT
-397 AVVDK
+397 AIIDK
-402 AQRNLGLKV
+402 AQRVLGLKV
-411 LDLTSNLNKSIM
+411 LDLTSQLNGKFMDNS
-423 ENTLPQNRKTVQ
+423 LPTGRKTVQ

-449 MLTKDS
+449 MLTKD

>member
-1 MRVPIS
+1 MRVPIT
-7 ARSVALDLLNKVT
+7 ARSVALDLLNKIT
-20 FEDSYANLVMPA
+20 FEDSYANLVMPT

-40 TRDSALAQELAFST
+40 QRDSALAQELAFST
-54 IRWQLTYDFILNQ
+54 LRWQTTYDFILDQ
-67 VSSRPVDEIDAIVLN
+67 VSSRPTNEIDAIVLN
-82 ALRMGSHQ
+82 ALRMGCHQ
-90 LLKMRIPAHA
+90 LLQMRIPPHA

-106 NLIRAAVGEKAVGF
+106 NLIRAVVGEKAVGF
-120 ANGVLRRVSEKTFD
+120 ANGVLRRVSEKSFED
-134 QWLDIAEQVAKSKI
+134 WIDIAEDKAGSKT

-159 WIVRALTQALTADG
+159 WIVRALSQALTTDG
-173 LADQIED
+173 LAVDID
-180 LLATDNHPAFVNLVA
+180 HLLSSNNEPARVNLVA
-195 LPGLSDRRDFEHD
+195 LPGVSEIRDFTSTGAIKNE
-208 ESRENRFSP
+208 FSP
-217 FGFSIESGNPGE
+217 YGFSIDSGNPAE
-229 IQEVRIGTA
+229 IPEVRIGTV
-238 RVQDEGSQIAAIAL
+238 RVQDEGSQIAALAL
-252 TSFKDVE
+252 SSFRPLTV
-259 KGETWLDLCAGPGGK
+259 GENWLDMCAGPGGK

-279 ALASEAGAQLV
+279 AQAELGGAKLV
-290 ANEVQEHRA
+290 ANEILPHRA
-299 KLVSNAL
+299 KLVANAL
-306 KPFENVEVRVGDGRE
+306 KVFKNVELSTRDGKDFGE
-321 IGTLEANKYDR
+321 LKPDFFDR

-366 QFELLESASKA
+366 QYDLLESAYQA

-397 AVVDK
+397 AIIDK
-402 AQRNLGLKV
+402 AQRSLGVKV
-411 LDLTSNLNKSIM
+411 LDLSSHLNAKYFQ
-423 ENTLPQNRKTVQ
+423 NKLPANRKTVQ

-449 MLTKDS
+449 MLTKEA

>member
-7 ARSVALDLLNKVT
+7 SRSVALDLLNKVT

-54 IRWQLTYDFILNQ
+54 LRWQLTYDFILGQ
-67 VSSRPVDEIDAIVLN
+67 VSSRPVNEIDAIVLN
-82 ALRMGSHQ
+82 ALRLGAHQ
-90 LLKMRIPAHA
+90 LLKMRIPPHA

-106 NLIRAAVGEKAVGF
+106 NLIRAVAGEKAVGF
-120 ANGVLRRVSEKTFD
+120 ANGVLRRVSEKSFE
-134 QWLDIAEQVAKSKI
+134 QWIDIAEQKVASKT

-154 YSHPQ
+154 YSHPE
-159 WIVRALTQALTADG
+159 WIVRALTQALAVDG
-173 LADQIED
+173 LSEDIED
-180 LLATDNHPAFVNLVA
+180 LLVTNNHPAFVNLVA
-195 LPGLSDRRDFEHD
+195 LPGLSEVDDFTNED
-208 ESRENRFSP
+208 VRANPFSP
-217 FGFSIESGNPGE
+217 FGFSIDSGNPGDIPE
-229 IQEVRIGTA
+229 IRSGLA
-238 RVQDEGSQIAAIAL
+238 RVQDEGSQIAAMAL
-252 TSFKDVE
+252 VAFKDV
-259 KGETWLDLCAGPGGK
+259 KDTETWLDMCAGPGGK

-279 ALASEAGAQLV
+279 ALASQSGAILV

-299 KLVSNAL
+299 KLVDQAL
-306 KPFENVEVRVGDGRE
+306 RPFNDVEVTVLDGRT
-321 IGTLEANKYDR
+321 IGELTPETYDR

-366 QFELLESASKA
+366 QFELLESAAKA
-377 LKPGGLL
+377 LKSGGSL

-390 PHLSETV
+390 PHVSETT
-397 AVVDK
+397 AIIDK
-402 AQRNLGLKV
+402 AQRVLGLKV
-411 LDLTSNLNKSIM
+411 LDLTTVLNAKFMDNS
-423 ENTLPQNRKTVQ
+423 LPKGRKTVQ

-449 MLTKDS
+449 MLTKD

>member
-7 ARSVALDLLNKVT
+7 SRSVALDLLNKVT

-54 IRWQLTYDFILNQ
+54 LRWQLTYDFILGQ
-67 VSSRPVDEIDAIVLN
+67 VSSRPVNEIDAIVLN
-82 ALRMGSHQ
+82 ALRLGAHQ
-90 LLKMRIPAHA
+90 LLKMRIPPHA

-106 NLIRAAVGEKAVGF
+106 NLIRAVSGEKAVGF
-120 ANGVLRRVSEKTFD
+120 ANGVLRRVSEKSFE
-134 QWLDIAEQVAKSKI
+134 QWIDIAEQKATSKT

-154 YSHPQ
+154 YSHPE
-159 WIVRALTQALTADG
+159 WIVRALTQALAVDG
-173 LADQIED
+173 LSEDIED
-180 LLATDNHPAFVNLVA
+180 LLATNNHPAFVNLVA
-195 LPGLSDRRDFEHD
+195 LPGLSEVDDFTGED
-208 ESRENRFSP
+208 VRANPFSP
-217 FGFSIESGNPGE
+217 FGFSIESGNPGDIPE
-229 IQEVRIGTA
+229 IRSGLA
-238 RVQDEGSQIAAIAL
+238 RVQDEGSQIAAMAL
-252 TSFKDVE
+252 VAFKDV
-259 KGETWLDLCAGPGGK
+259 KDNETWLDMCAGPGGK

-279 ALASEAGAQLV
+279 ALASQSVANLV

-299 KLVSNAL
+299 KLVDQAL
-306 KPFENVEVRVGDGRE
+306 RPFNDVEVTVLDGRTFGDLTPE
-321 IGTLEANKYDR
+321 KYDR

-366 QFELLESASKA
+366 QFELLESAAKA
-377 LKPGGLL
+377 LKSGGSL

-390 PHLSETV
+390 PHVSETT
-397 AVVDK
+397 AVIDK
-402 AQRNLGLKV
+402 AQRVLGLKV
-411 LDLTSNLNKSIM
+411 LDLTTELNSKFMDNS
-423 ENTLPQNRKTVQ
+423 LPKGRKTVQ

-449 MLTKDS
+449 MLTKD